1 VTYLLGVL
9 FIAVGVALSIAL
21 HEVGHLVPAKRSG
34 VKVTQYM
41 IGFGPTLWSR
51 RRGETEYGVKAIPLG
66 GYIRMIG
73 MFPPKP
79 GADPSVLRSSSTG
92 RWSQLMDQARQE
104 SMDQILPGDEDRVFY
119 KLPVWKKLV
128 IMLGGPTMNLVI
140 GSVLLTAVL
149 TGYGVQT
156 ATTLLGSVSQCV
168 HLQSAGTTPA
178 TPAAPAA
185 CSPSDPV
192 APANAAGLK
201 AGDRVVSVAGTPVST
216 WDQVRP
222 VIRSHAGQS
231 LPLVV
236 ERAGRR
242 VALSATPMA
251 VDLPR
256 LTASG
261 APVKDAAGKTVTE
274 RVGFLGASASLE
286 YVRQPLSVV
295 PGYLGNALLQTAG
308 VIVHIPAK
316 MVGVAQAAFGSE
328 KRDANGPVSIV
339 GIGRVGGEV
348 AEGKVAQLSSLG
360 SRVALLLGLVASLNL
375 ALFVFNLVPLLPLDG
390 GHVAGALWE
399 GVKRQVA
406 RVRGRPN
413 PGYVD
418 VARALPVAYAMAS
431 VLIVMSVLL
440 MYADI
445 VNPIRIGG

>member
-9 FIAVGVALSIAL
+9 FIAAGVAVSIAL
-21 HEVGHLVPAKRSG
+21 HELGHLVPAKRSG

-79 GADPSVLRSSSTG
+79 GADPGMLRSSSTG
-92 RWSQLMDQARQE
+92 RWSQLMDQARRE
-104 SMDQILPGDEDRVFY
+104 SLEQVTPGDEDRVFY

-128 IMLGGPTMNLVI
+128 IMLGGPTMNLII

-149 TGYGVQT
+149 VGYGVQT
-156 ATTLLGSVSQCV
+156 ETTLLSSVSQCV
-168 HLQSAGTTPA
+168 HLQSAGTAAAESA
-178 TPAAPAA
+178 T

-201 AGDRVVSVAGTPVST
+201 PGDRVLQLAGRPVRT
-216 WDQVRP
+216 WDQIRP
-222 VIRSHAGQS
+222 VIRSHAGAT
-231 LPLVV
+231 LPIIV
-236 ERAGRR
+236 ERSGRQ
-242 VALSATPMA
+242 VSLTVTPMA
-251 VDLPR
+251 VDLPKVS
-256 LTASG
+256 AAG
-261 APVKDAAGKTVTE
+261 AEVKDPTGRAVTE
-274 RVGFLGASASLE
+274 RVGFLGTAGSAE
-286 YVRQPLSVV
+286 YVRQPFSVV
-295 PGYLGNALLQTAG
+295 PGVIGGALQQTAA

-316 MVGVAQAAFGSE
+316 MVGVAQAAFGSQ

-348 AEGKVAQLSSLG
+348 AQGRVSQLSSVG
-360 SRVALLLGLVASLNL
+360 SRIALLLSLIASLNF

-399 GVKRQVA
+399 GLKRQVA
-406 RVRGRPN
+406 KVRGRPN

-418 VARALPVAYAMAS
+418 VAKALPVAYAMAS